1 MSPRRPVPRRSG
13 CPLNAALEALGD
25 RWSLLIVRDM
35 AFNGATTYR
44 EFLDGGEAI
53 ATNVLADRLKRLEQQ
68 GIVEKSR
75 DPEDSRRWIYTLSPK
90 GLDLL
95 PALVEL
101 IVWGARHH
109 RTAAPVS
116 VLREMTTNREGFIAE
131 VRSRAQAALK
141 QHKGS

>member
-1 MSPRRPVPRRSG
+1 MSTRKPVPRRSG

-35 AFNGATTYR
+35 AFSGATTYR
-44 EFLDGGEAI
+44 EFLEAGEAI

-75 DPEDSRRWIYTLSPK
+75 DPADSRRWIYTLTPK

-101 IVWGARHH
+101 ILWGARYH
-109 RTAAPVS
+109 RTAAPAP
-116 VLREMTTNREGFIAE
+116 VLREMTTNRERFIAGA
-131 VRSRAQAALK
+131 RAAASR
-141 QHKGS
+141 KG